1 MSDKNSPLSQLTWH
15 YDDEGMIVLK
25 VHPMILQNTN
35 SREKL
40 IEKMNEILLATP
52 SAPGIEAQP
61 RDKK

>member
-1 MSDKNSPLSQLTWH
+1 MSNESSPLDQFTWH

-35 SREKL
+35 SRETL
-40 IEKMNEILLATP
+40 IEKMNEILLSMP